1 MFYQFYDDT
10 KWGPMHWAHATSKDL
25 IHWEEQ
31 PIALYPDA
39 NGAMFSGCIVAD
51 EKNTSGL
58 FGDGNEGGLVALIT
72 ADGNGQRIKVAYS
85 TDEGKTWKKT
95 NKIAA
100 DWSKDP
106 LNNRDFRDPK
116 VFRWENKWFMV
127 IAGGPLRI
135 YSSDNLT
142 DWKCESTYADLHTE
156 CPDLY
161 PIETKDGVKWVLSRG
176 GRFYKVGD
184 FKQVDGKWK
193 FVADEAYKN
202 SDGVMN
208 FGKDSYAAMTYYV
221 QNFGTQENPTIPEII
236 EGNWMNTWDDYCNK
250 VADTVGQN
258 FNGTYNL
265 NLKVG
270 LKQENGK
277 YVLTQ
282 TPISE
287 YESLRDAENKIS
299 YKDVT
304 ISEDNDLLKDFAKD
318 TYEIVAKFKPS
329 EKTKKLGSD

>member
-1 MFYQFYDDT
+1 
-10 KWGPMHWAHATSKDL
+10 
-25 IHWEEQ
+25 
-31 PIALYPDA
+31 
-39 NGAMFSGCIVAD
+39 
-51 EKNTSGL
+51 
-58 FGDGNEGGLVALIT
+58 
-72 ADGNGQRIKVAYS
+72 
-85 TDEGKTWKKT
+85 
-95 NKIAA
+95 
-100 DWSKDP
+100 
-106 LNNRDFRDPK
+106 
-116 VFRWENKWFMV
+116 MV

-135 YSSDNLT
+135 YSSGNLT

-176 GRFYKVGD
+176 GRSYKVGD

-221 QNFGTQENPTIPEII
+221 QDFGTQENPTIPEII

-277 YVLTQ
+277 YVFNT
-282 TPISE
+282 
-287 YESLRDAENKIS
+287 
-299 YKDVT
+299 
-304 ISEDNDLLKDFAKD
+304 D
-318 TYEIVAKFKPS
+318 TNQ
-329 EKTKKLGSD
+329 